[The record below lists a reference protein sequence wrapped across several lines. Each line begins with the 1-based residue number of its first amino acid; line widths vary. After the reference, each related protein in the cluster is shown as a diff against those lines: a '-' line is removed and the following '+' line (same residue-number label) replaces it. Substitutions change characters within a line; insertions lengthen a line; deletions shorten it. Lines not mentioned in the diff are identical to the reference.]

1 MKKYRCS
8 LCGYIYDESKEKIKF
23 EDLPEDWTC
32 PLCGAPKA
40 LFEEVKESEKEN
52 IKEVV
57 EESKETEVKE
67 TDDLRKLTNYEIS
80 LICSNL
86 ARGCEKQYMVEEANH
101 FKILAEF
108 FRKKADS
115 ISDASISS
123 LLELLDQD
131 ISVGFPYGNAVAKE
145 KNDRGALRAQVWA
158 EKVTRMLQSLL
169 TRYEAEGDKMLV
181 NTSVYVCTI
190 CGFVF
195 VGDTPPDICP
205 VCKVPLWKFEK
216 IEGGAR

>member
-86 ARGCEKQYMVEEANH
+86 ARGCEKQYLEEERLLFTELSKYYESKDEN
-101 FKILAEF
+101 
-108 FRKKADS
+108 KKGT
-115 ISDASISS
+115 
-123 LLELLDQD
+123 LKD
-131 ISVGFPYGNAVAKE
+131 ISNLVKE
-145 KNDRGALRAQVWA
+145 DINSFNEAMQLADKYQDRGAKRVITWSSKVSNIMKIILENY
-158 EKVTRMLQSLL
+158 EKKGIDYL
-169 TRYEAEGDKMLV
+169 K
-181 NTSVYVCTI
+181 NTKIWVCDI

-195 VGDTPPDICP
+195 IGDVPPKICP
-205 VCKVPLWKFEK
+205 ICKVPSFK
-216 IEGGAR
+216 ILEVN

>member
-86 ARGCEKQYMVEEANH
+86 ARGCEKQYLEEERLLFTELSKYYESKEENKKGTLKDVSDLVKEDINSFNEAMQ
-101 FKILAEF
+101 LAD
-108 FRKKADS
+108 KY
-115 ISDASISS
+115 
-123 LLELLDQD
+123 Q
-131 ISVGFPYGNAVAKE
+131 
-145 KNDRGALRAQVWA
+145 DRGAKRVITWA
-158 EKVTRMLQSLL
+158 SKTSNIMKIILENYEKKGIDYL
-169 TRYEAEGDKMLV
+169 K
-181 NTSVYVCTI
+181 NTKIWVCDI

-195 VGDTPPDICP
+195 IGDVPPKICP
-205 VCKVPLWKFEK
+205 ICKVPSFK
-216 IEGGAR
+216 ILEVN

>member
-86 ARGCEKQYMVEEANH
+86 ARGCEKQYLEEERLLFTELSKYYESKEEN
-101 FKILAEF
+101 
-108 FRKKADS
+108 KKGT
-115 ISDASISS
+115 
-123 LLELLDQD
+123 LKD
-131 ISVGFPYGNAVAKE
+131 ISNLVKE
-145 KNDRGALRAQVWA
+145 DINSFNEAMQLADKYQDRGAKRVITWSSKVSNIIKIIIENY
-158 EKVTRMLQSLL
+158 EKKGIDYL
-169 TRYEAEGDKMLV
+169 K
-181 NTSVYVCTI
+181 NTKIWVCDI

-195 VGDTPPDICP
+195 IGDVPPKICP
-205 VCKVPLWKFEK
+205 ICKVPSFK
-216 IEGGAR
+216 ILEVN